1 MVLESQKMALERKSG
16 AREKKVVLERNDRM
30 VNRMVIFEPE
40 NNRLARYSAG
50 TGWLLTSRYP
60 AEYLAEINY
69 FYVSVNYTV

>member
-40 NNRLARYSAG
+40 NNRLA
-50 TGWLLTSRYP
+50 
-60 AEYLAEINY
+60 
-69 FYVSVNYTV
+69 